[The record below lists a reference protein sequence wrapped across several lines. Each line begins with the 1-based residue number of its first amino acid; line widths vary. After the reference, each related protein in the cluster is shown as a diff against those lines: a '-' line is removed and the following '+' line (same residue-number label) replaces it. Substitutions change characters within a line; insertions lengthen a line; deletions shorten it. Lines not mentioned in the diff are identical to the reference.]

1 MTAERPKCIDGER
14 CKFLAMWN
22 HGHLEVVFGFWC
34 SRYDKRLRRKADMAW
49 PTRCAACRRDFP
61 NEEVP
66 K

>member
-1 MTAERPKCIDGER
+1 MTAERPKCIDGE
-14 CKFLAMWN
+14 CCNSAPD
-22 HGHLEVVFGFWC
+22 GHLLVSERRIICGWYFKLLRWNE
-34 SRYDKRLRRKADMAW
+34 SRGR

>member
-14 CKFLAMWN
+14 CHLLTMWH
-22 HGHLEVVFGFWC
+22 HGHLELAHGFYC
-34 SRYDKRLRRKADMAW
+34 SRYDKRLRRESAQTW